1 MKKLS
6 NQSEIDRWENEGGS
20 LRPYDKWDCVTRMWE
35 ILNLPPTPE
44 DIERMEKTKYFSKET
59 VSLVCRI

>member
-1 MKKLS
+1 
-6 NQSEIDRWENEGGS
+6 
-20 LRPYDKWDCVTRMWE
+20 MWE